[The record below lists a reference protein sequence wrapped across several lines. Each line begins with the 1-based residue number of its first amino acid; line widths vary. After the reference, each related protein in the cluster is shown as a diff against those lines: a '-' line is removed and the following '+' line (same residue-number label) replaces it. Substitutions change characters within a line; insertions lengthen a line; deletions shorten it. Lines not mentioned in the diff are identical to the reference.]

1 MKRKL
6 AVLGTAIMAA
16 AVITA
21 CSGKDAGTTTAADV
35 VTQADTAGEAANGE
49 TGDAG
54 AASETAADIQEAD
67 SQAADSQAA
76 NSRAADS
83 GTQEAALL
91 EEAEDV
97 SHAGAELEQSAIKPF
112 AQKVQK
118 AVADKDME
126 ELAGLCAYPVYVS
139 LGEGQGEEIDDEA
152 AFLKMD
158 ADRIFTE
165 SLLKEIADTDVDT
178 LEQFGAGVIMG
189 EENSIIFNNVDGQ
202 AAITGINLN

>member
-16 AVITA
+16 AAITA
-21 CSGKDAGTTTAADV
+21 CSGKDAKTTTAAEV
-35 VTQADTAGEAANGE
+35 VTQADTTDGVTDGE
-49 TGDAG
+49 TEADTASD
-54 AASETAADIQEAD
+54 SETAAE
-67 SQAADSQAA
+67 SQSSESAS
-76 NSRAADS
+76 
-83 GTQEAALL
+83 QEAALL

-97 SHAGAELEQSAIKPF
+97 SHAGAELEQSEIKPF
-112 AQKVQK
+112 AEKVQK

-126 ELAGLCAYPVYVS
+126 ALAGLCAYPVYVS
-139 LGEGQGEEIDDEA
+139 LGEGQGEEIADEA
-152 AFLKMD
+152 AFLKVD
-158 ADRIFTE
+158 AGQIFTE

>member
-16 AVITA
+16 AAITA
-21 CSGKDAGTTTAADV
+21 CSGKDAKTTTAAEV
-35 VTQADTAGEAANGE
+35 VTQADTTDGVTDGE
-49 TGDAG
+49 TEADTASD
-54 AASETAADIQEAD
+54 SETAAE
-67 SQAADSQAA
+67 SQSSESAS
-76 NSRAADS
+76 
-83 GTQEAALL
+83 QEAALL

-97 SHAGAELEQSAIKPF
+97 SHAGAELEQSEIKPF
-112 AQKVQK
+112 AEKVQK

-126 ELAGLCAYPVYVS
+126 ALAGLCAYPVYVS
-139 LGEGQGEEIDDEA
+139 LGEGQGEEIADESV
-152 AFLKMD
+152 FLKMD
-158 ADRIFTE
+158 AGQIFTE

-189 EENSIIFNNVDGQ
+189 GENSIIFNNVDGQ

>member
-16 AVITA
+16 VAITA
-21 CSGKDAGTTTAADV
+21 CSGKDAKTTTAAEV
-35 VTQADTAGEAANGE
+35 VTQADTTAGMTDGE
-49 TGDAG
+49 TEDAG
-54 AASETAADIQEAD
+54 AASDSETAAE
-67 SQAADSQAA
+67 SQSSESAS
-76 NSRAADS
+76 
-83 GTQEAALL
+83 QEAALL

-97 SHAGAELEQSAIKPF
+97 SHAGAELEQSEIKPF
-112 AQKVQK
+112 AEKVQK

-126 ELAGLCAYPVYVS
+126 ALAGLCVYPVYVS
-139 LGEGQGEEIDDEA
+139 LGEGQGEEIADES

-158 ADRIFTE
+158 AGQIFTE

>member
-16 AVITA
+16 AAITA
-21 CSGKDAGTTTAADV
+21 CSGKDAKTTTAAEV
-35 VTQADTAGEAANGE
+35 VTQADTTAGMTDGE
-49 TGDAG
+49 TEDAG
-54 AASETAADIQEAD
+54 AASDSETAAE
-67 SQAADSQAA
+67 SQS
-76 NSRAADS
+76 SES
-83 GTQEAALL
+83 TSQEAALL

-97 SHAGAELEQSAIKPF
+97 SHAGAELEQSEIKPF
-112 AQKVQK
+112 AEKVQK

-126 ELAGLCAYPVYVS
+126 ALAGLCVYPVYVS
-139 LGEGQGEEIDDEA
+139 LGEGQGEEIADEA

-158 ADRIFTE
+158 AGQIFTE

>member
-16 AVITA
+16 AAITA
-21 CSGKDAGTTTAADV
+21 CSGKDAKTTTAAEV
-35 VTQADTAGEAANGE
+35 VTQADTTDGVTDGE
-49 TGDAG
+49 TEADTASD
-54 AASETAADIQEAD
+54 SETAAE
-67 SQAADSQAA
+67 SQSSESAS
-76 NSRAADS
+76 
-83 GTQEAALL
+83 QEAALL

-97 SHAGAELEQSAIKPF
+97 SHAGAELEQSEIKPF
-112 AQKVQK
+112 AEKVQK

-126 ELAGLCAYPVYVS
+126 ALAGLCAYPVYVS
-139 LGEGQGEEIDDEA
+139 LGEGQGEEIADEA

-158 ADRIFTE
+158 ADKIFTE
-165 SLLKEIADTDVDT
+165 SLLREIADTDVDT

-189 EENSIIFNNVDGQ
+189 GENSIIFNNVDGQ

>member
-16 AVITA
+16 AAITA
-21 CSGKDAGTTTAADV
+21 CSGKDAKTTTAAEV
-35 VTQADTAGEAANGE
+35 VTQADTTDGVTDGE
-49 TGDAG
+49 TEADTASD
-54 AASETAADIQEAD
+54 SETAAE
-67 SQAADSQAA
+67 SQSSESAS
-76 NSRAADS
+76 
-83 GTQEAALL
+83 QEAALL
-91 EEAEDV
+91 KEAEDV
-97 SHAGAELEQSAIKPF
+97 SHAGAELEQSEIKPF
-112 AQKVQK
+112 AEKVQK

-126 ELAGLCAYPVYVS
+126 ALAGLCAYPVYVS
-139 LGEGQGEEIDDEA
+139 LGEGQGEEIADEA

-158 ADRIFTE
+158 ADKIFTE

-189 EENSIIFNNVDGQ
+189 GENSIIFNNVDGQ

>member
-16 AVITA
+16 AAITA
-21 CSGKDAGTTTAADV
+21 CSGKDAKTTTAAEV
-35 VTQADTAGEAANGE
+35 VTQSDTTDGVTDGETEADTAS
-49 TGDAG
+49 D
-54 AASETAADIQEAD
+54 SETAAE
-67 SQAADSQAA
+67 SQSSESAS
-76 NSRAADS
+76 
-83 GTQEAALL
+83 QEAALL

-97 SHAGAELEQSAIKPF
+97 SHAGAELEQSEIKPF
-112 AQKVQK
+112 AEKVQK

-126 ELAGLCAYPVYVS
+126 ALAGLCVYPVYVS
-139 LGEGQGEEIDDEA
+139 LGEGQGEEIADEA

-158 ADRIFTE
+158 ADKIFTE

-189 EENSIIFNNVDGQ
+189 GENSIIFNNVDGQ

>member
-16 AVITA
+16 AAITA
-21 CSGKDAGTTTAADV
+21 CSGKDAKTTTAAEV
-35 VTQADTAGEAANGE
+35 VTQSDTTDGVTDGETEADTAS
-49 TGDAG
+49 D
-54 AASETAADIQEAD
+54 SETAAE
-67 SQAADSQAA
+67 SQSSESAS
-76 NSRAADS
+76 
-83 GTQEAALL
+83 QEAALL

-97 SHAGAELEQSAIKPF
+97 SHAGAELEQSEIKPF
-112 AQKVQK
+112 AEKVQK

-126 ELAGLCAYPVYVS
+126 ALAGLCAYPVYVS
-139 LGEGQGEEIDDEA
+139 LGEGQGEEIADEA

-158 ADRIFTE
+158 ADKIFTE

>member
-16 AVITA
+16 AAITA
-21 CSGKDAGTTTAADV
+21 CSGKDAKTTTAAEV
-35 VTQADTAGEAANGE
+35 VTQADTTDGVTDGE
-49 TGDAG
+49 TEADTASD
-54 AASETAADIQEAD
+54 SETAAE
-67 SQAADSQAA
+67 SQSSESAS
-76 NSRAADS
+76 
-83 GTQEAALL
+83 QEAALL

-97 SHAGAELEQSAIKPF
+97 SHAGAELEQSEIKPF
-112 AQKVQK
+112 AEKVQK

-126 ELAGLCAYPVYVS
+126 ALAGLCAYPVYVS
-139 LGEGQGEEIDDEA
+139 LGEGQGEEIADEA

-158 ADRIFTE
+158 ADKIFTE

-189 EENSIIFNNVDGQ
+189 GENSIIFNNVDGQ
-202 AAITGINLN
+202 VAITGINLN

>member
-16 AVITA
+16 AAITA
-21 CSGKDAGTTTAADV
+21 CSGKDAKTTTAAEV
-35 VTQADTAGEAANGE
+35 VTQADTTDGVTDGE
-49 TGDAG
+49 TEADTASD
-54 AASETAADIQEAD
+54 SETAAESPSSESA
-67 SQAADSQAA
+67 S
-76 NSRAADS
+76 
-83 GTQEAALL
+83 QEAALL

-97 SHAGAELEQSAIKPF
+97 SHAGAELEQSEIKPF
-112 AQKVQK
+112 AEKVQK
-118 AVADKDME
+118 AVADKEME
-126 ELAGLCAYPVYVS
+126 ALAGLCAYPVYVS
-139 LGEGQGEEIDDEA
+139 LGEGQGEEIADEA

-158 ADRIFTE
+158 ADKIFTE

-189 EENSIIFNNVDGQ
+189 GENSIIFNNVDGQ

>member
-16 AVITA
+16 AAITA
-21 CSGKDAGTTTAADV
+21 CSGKDAKTTTAAEV
-35 VTQADTAGEAANGE
+35 VTQADTTDGVTDGE
-49 TGDAG
+49 TEADTASD
-54 AASETAADIQEAD
+54 SETAAE
-67 SQAADSQAA
+67 SQSSESAS
-76 NSRAADS
+76 
-83 GTQEAALL
+83 QEAALL

-97 SHAGAELEQSAIKPF
+97 SHAGAELEQSEIKPF
-112 AQKVQK
+112 AEKVQK

-126 ELAGLCAYPVYVS
+126 ALAGLCAYPVYVS
-139 LGEGQGEEIDDEA
+139 LGEGQGEEIADEA

-158 ADRIFTE
+158 ADKIFTE

-189 EENSIIFNNVDGQ
+189 GAS
-202 AAITGINLN
+202 GIST

>member
-16 AVITA
+16 AAITA
-21 CSGKDAGTTTAADV
+21 CSGKDAKTTTAAEV
-35 VTQADTAGEAANGE
+35 VTQAGTTDGVTDGETEADTAS
-49 TGDAG
+49 D
-54 AASETAADIQEAD
+54 SETAAE
-67 SQAADSQAA
+67 SQSSESAS
-76 NSRAADS
+76 
-83 GTQEAALL
+83 QEAALL

-97 SHAGAELEQSAIKPF
+97 SHAGAELEQSEIKPF
-112 AQKVQK
+112 AEKVQK

-126 ELAGLCAYPVYVS
+126 ALAGLCAYPVYVS
-139 LGEGQGEEIDDEA
+139 LGEGQGEEIADEA

-158 ADRIFTE
+158 ADKIFTE

-189 EENSIIFNNVDGQ
+189 GENSIIFNNVDGQ

>member
-16 AVITA
+16 AAITA
-21 CSGKDAGTTTAADV
+21 CSGKDTKTTTAAEV
-35 VTQADTAGEAANGE
+35 VTQADTTDGVTDGE
-49 TGDAG
+49 TEADTASD
-54 AASETAADIQEAD
+54 SETAAE
-67 SQAADSQAA
+67 SQSSESASQ
-76 NSRAADS
+76 
-83 GTQEAALL
+83 
-91 EEAEDV
+91 EAEDV
-97 SHAGAELEQSAIKPF
+97 SHAGAELEQSEIKPF
-112 AQKVQK
+112 AEKVQK

-126 ELAGLCAYPVYVS
+126 ALAGLCAYPVYVS
-139 LGEGQGEEIDDEA
+139 LGEGQGEEIADEA

-158 ADRIFTE
+158 ADKIFTE

-189 EENSIIFNNVDGQ
+189 GENSIIFNNVDGQ

>member
-16 AVITA
+16 AAITA
-21 CSGKDAGTTTAADV
+21 CSGKDAKTTTAAEV
-35 VTQADTAGEAANGE
+35 VTQSDTTDGVTDGETEADTAS
-49 TGDAG
+49 D
-54 AASETAADIQEAD
+54 SETAAE
-67 SQAADSQAA
+67 SQSSESAS
-76 NSRAADS
+76 
-83 GTQEAALL
+83 QEAALL

-97 SHAGAELEQSAIKPF
+97 SHAGAELEQSEIKPF
-112 AQKVQK
+112 AEKVQK

-126 ELAGLCAYPVYVS
+126 ALAGLCAYPVYVS
-139 LGEGQGEEIDDEA
+139 LGEGQGEEIADEA

-158 ADRIFTE
+158 ADKIFTE

-189 EENSIIFNNVDGQ
+189 GENSIIFNNVDGQ

>member
-16 AVITA
+16 AAITA
-21 CSGKDAGTTTAADV
+21 CSGKDAKTTTAAEV
-35 VTQADTAGEAANGE
+35 VTQADTTDGVTDGE
-49 TGDAG
+49 TEADTASD
-54 AASETAADIQEAD
+54 SETAAE
-67 SQAADSQAA
+67 SQSSESAS
-76 NSRAADS
+76 
-83 GTQEAALL
+83 QEAALL

-97 SHAGAELEQSAIKPF
+97 SHAGAELEQSEIKPF
-112 AQKVQK
+112 AEKVQK

-126 ELAGLCAYPVYVS
+126 ALAGLCAYPVYVS
-139 LGEGQGEEIDDEA
+139 LGEGQGEEIADEA
-152 AFLKMD
+152 AFLKID
-158 ADRIFTE
+158 ADKIFTE

-189 EENSIIFNNVDGQ
+189 GENSIIFNNVDGQ

>member
-16 AVITA
+16 AAITA
-21 CSGKDAGTTTAADV
+21 CSGKDAKTTTAAEV
-35 VTQADTAGEAANGE
+35 VTQADTTAGMTDGE
-49 TGDAG
+49 TEDAG
-54 AASETAADIQEAD
+54 AASDSETAAE
-67 SQAADSQAA
+67 SQSSESAS
-76 NSRAADS
+76 
-83 GTQEAALL
+83 QEAALL

-97 SHAGAELEQSAIKPF
+97 SHAGAELEQSEIKPF
-112 AQKVQK
+112 AEKVQK

-126 ELAGLCAYPVYVS
+126 ALAGLCTYPVYVS
-139 LGEGQGEEIDDEA
+139 LGEGQGEEIADEA

-158 ADRIFTE
+158 ADKIFTE

-189 EENSIIFNNVDGQ
+189 GENSIIFNNVDGQ

>member
-16 AVITA
+16 AAITA
-21 CSGKDAGTTTAADV
+21 CSGKDAKTTTAAEV
-35 VTQADTAGEAANGE
+35 VTQADITDGVTDGE
-49 TGDAG
+49 TEADTASD
-54 AASETAADIQEAD
+54 SETAAE
-67 SQAADSQAA
+67 SQSSESAS
-76 NSRAADS
+76 
-83 GTQEAALL
+83 QEAALL

-97 SHAGAELEQSAIKPF
+97 SHAGAELEQSEIKPF
-112 AQKVQK
+112 AEKVQK

-126 ELAGLCAYPVYVS
+126 ALAGLCAYPVYVS
-139 LGEGQGEEIDDEA
+139 LGEGQGEEIADEA

-158 ADRIFTE
+158 ADKIFTE

-189 EENSIIFNNVDGQ
+189 GENSIIFNNVDGQ

>member
-16 AVITA
+16 AAITA
-21 CSGKDAGTTTAADV
+21 CSGKDAKTTTAAEV
-35 VTQADTAGEAANGE
+35 VTQADTTDGVTDGE
-49 TGDAG
+49 TEADTASD
-54 AASETAADIQEAD
+54 SETAAE
-67 SQAADSQAA
+67 SQSSESAS
-76 NSRAADS
+76 
-83 GTQEAALL
+83 QEAALL

-97 SHAGAELEQSAIKPF
+97 SHAGAELEQSEIKPF
-112 AQKVQK
+112 AEKVQK

-126 ELAGLCAYPVYVS
+126 ALAGLCAYPVYVS
-139 LGEGQGEEIDDEA
+139 LGEGQGEEIADES

-158 ADRIFTE
+158 ADKIFTE

-189 EENSIIFNNVDGQ
+189 GENSIIFNNVDGQ

>member
-16 AVITA
+16 AAITA
-21 CSGKDAGTTTAADV
+21 CSGKDAKTTTAAEV
-35 VTQADTAGEAANGE
+35 VTQADTTDGVTDGE
-49 TGDAG
+49 TEADTASD
-54 AASETAADIQEAD
+54 SETAAE
-67 SQAADSQAA
+67 SQSSESAS
-76 NSRAADS
+76 
-83 GTQEAALL
+83 QEAALL

-97 SHAGAELEQSAIKPF
+97 SHAGAELEQSEIKPF
-112 AQKVQK
+112 AEKVRK

-126 ELAGLCAYPVYVS
+126 ALAGLCAYPVYVS
-139 LGEGQGEEIDDEA
+139 LGEGQGEEIADEA

-158 ADRIFTE
+158 ADKIFTE

-189 EENSIIFNNVDGQ
+189 GENSIIFNNVDGQ

>member
-16 AVITA
+16 AAITA
-21 CSGKDAGTTTAADV
+21 CSGKDAKTTTAAEV
-35 VTQADTAGEAANGE
+35 VTQADTTAGMTDGE
-49 TGDAG
+49 TEDAG
-54 AASETAADIQEAD
+54 AASDSETAAE
-67 SQAADSQAA
+67 SQSSESAS
-76 NSRAADS
+76 
-83 GTQEAALL
+83 QEAALL

-97 SHAGAELEQSAIKPF
+97 SHAGAELEQSEIKPF
-112 AQKVQK
+112 AEKVQK

-126 ELAGLCAYPVYVS
+126 ALAGLCVYPVYVS
-139 LGEGQGEEIDDEA
+139 LGEGQGEEIADES

-158 ADRIFTE
+158 AGQIFTE

>member
-16 AVITA
+16 AAITA
-21 CSGKDAGTTTAADV
+21 CSGKDAKTTTAAEV
-35 VTQADTAGEAANGE
+35 VTQADTTDGVTDGE
-49 TGDAG
+49 TEADTASD
-54 AASETAADIQEAD
+54 SETAAE
-67 SQAADSQAA
+67 SQSSESAS
-76 NSRAADS
+76 
-83 GTQEAALL
+83 QEAALL

-97 SHAGAELEQSAIKPF
+97 SHAGAELEQSEIKPF
-112 AQKVQK
+112 AEKVQK

-126 ELAGLCAYPVYVS
+126 ALAGLCAYPVYVS
-139 LGEGQGEEIDDEA
+139 LGEGQGEEIADEA

-158 ADRIFTE
+158 ADKIFTE

-189 EENSIIFNNVDGQ
+189 GQNSIIFNNVDGQ

>member
-6 AVLGTAIMAA
+6 AVL
-16 AVITA
+16 A
-21 CSGKDAGTTTAADV
+21 CSGKDAKTTTAAEV
-35 VTQADTAGEAANGE
+35 VTQADTTAGMTDGE
-49 TGDAG
+49 TEDAG
-54 AASETAADIQEAD
+54 AASDSETAAE
-67 SQAADSQAA
+67 SQSSESAS
-76 NSRAADS
+76 
-83 GTQEAALL
+83 QEAALL

-97 SHAGAELEQSAIKPF
+97 SHAGAELEQSEIKPF
-112 AQKVQK
+112 AEKVQK

-126 ELAGLCAYPVYVS
+126 ALAGLCAYPGLVFCP
-139 LGEGQGEEIDDEA
+139 EIADES

-158 ADRIFTE
+158 AGQIFTE

>member
-16 AVITA
+16 AAITA
-21 CSGKDAGTTTAADV
+21 CSGKDAKTTTAAEV
-35 VTQADTAGEAANGE
+35 VTQADTTAGMTDGE
-49 TGDAG
+49 TEDAG
-54 AASETAADIQEAD
+54 AASDSETAAE
-67 SQAADSQAA
+67 SQS
-76 NSRAADS
+76 SES
-83 GTQEAALL
+83 TSQEAALL

-97 SHAGAELEQSAIKPF
+97 SHAGAELEQSEIKPF
-112 AQKVQK
+112 AEKVQK

-126 ELAGLCAYPVYVS
+126 ALAGLCVYPVYVS
-139 LGEGQGEEIDDEA
+139 LGEGQGEEIADEA
-152 AFLKMD
+152 AFLKVD
-158 ADRIFTE
+158 AGQIFTE

>member
-16 AVITA
+16 AAITA
-21 CSGKDAGTTTAADV
+21 CSGKDTKTTTAAEV
-35 VTQADTAGEAANGE
+35 VTQADTTDGVTDGE
-49 TGDAG
+49 TEADTASD
-54 AASETAADIQEAD
+54 SETAAE
-67 SQAADSQAA
+67 SQSSESAS
-76 NSRAADS
+76 
-83 GTQEAALL
+83 QEAALL

-97 SHAGAELEQSAIKPF
+97 SHAGAELEQSEIKPF
-112 AQKVQK
+112 AEKVQK

-126 ELAGLCAYPVYVS
+126 ALAGLCAYPVYVS
-139 LGEGQGEEIDDEA
+139 LGEGQGEEIADEA

-158 ADRIFTE
+158 ADKIFTE

-189 EENSIIFNNVDGQ
+189 GENSIIFNNVDGQ

>member
-16 AVITA
+16 AAITA
-21 CSGKDAGTTTAADV
+21 CSGKDAKTTTAAEV
-35 VTQADTAGEAANGE
+35 VTQSDTTDGVTDGETEADTAS
-49 TGDAG
+49 D
-54 AASETAADIQEAD
+54 SETAAE
-67 SQAADSQAA
+67 SQSSESAS
-76 NSRAADS
+76 
-83 GTQEAALL
+83 QEAALL

-97 SHAGAELEQSAIKPF
+97 SHAGAELEQSEIKPF
-112 AQKVQK
+112 AEKVQK

-126 ELAGLCAYPVYVS
+126 ALAGLCAYPVYVS
-139 LGEGQGEEIDDEA
+139 LGEGQGEEIADEA

-158 ADRIFTE
+158 AGQIFTE

-189 EENSIIFNNVDGQ
+189 GENSIIFNNVDGQ

>member
-16 AVITA
+16 AAITA
-21 CSGKDAGTTTAADV
+21 CSGKDAKTTTAAEV
-35 VTQADTAGEAANGE
+35 VTQSDTTDGVTDGETEADTAS
-49 TGDAG
+49 D
-54 AASETAADIQEAD
+54 SETAAE
-67 SQAADSQAA
+67 SQSSESAS
-76 NSRAADS
+76 
-83 GTQEAALL
+83 QEAALL

-97 SHAGAELEQSAIKPF
+97 SHAGAELEQSEIKPF
-112 AQKVQK
+112 AEKVQK

-126 ELAGLCAYPVYVS
+126 ALAGLCVYPVYVS
-139 LGEGQGEEIDDEA
+139 LGEGQGEEIADES

-158 ADRIFTE
+158 AGQIFTE

>member
-16 AVITA
+16 AAITA
-21 CSGKDAGTTTAADV
+21 CSGKDAKTTTAAEV
-35 VTQADTAGEAANGE
+35 VTQADTTAGMTDGE
-49 TGDAG
+49 TEDAG
-54 AASETAADIQEAD
+54 AASDSETAAE
-67 SQAADSQAA
+67 SQSSESAS
-76 NSRAADS
+76 
-83 GTQEAALL
+83 QEAALL

-97 SHAGAELEQSAIKPF
+97 SHAGAELEQSEIKPF
-112 AQKVQK
+112 AEKVQK

-126 ELAGLCAYPVYVS
+126 ALAGLCVYPVYVS
-139 LGEGQGEEIDDEA
+139 LGEGQGEEIADESV
-152 AFLKMD
+152 FLKMD
-158 ADRIFTE
+158 AGQIFTE

>member
-16 AVITA
+16 AASTA
-21 CSGKDAGTTTAADV
+21 CSGKDAKTTTAAEV
-35 VTQADTAGEAANGE
+35 VTQADTTDGVTDGE
-49 TGDAG
+49 TEADTASD
-54 AASETAADIQEAD
+54 SETAAE
-67 SQAADSQAA
+67 SQSSESAS
-76 NSRAADS
+76 
-83 GTQEAALL
+83 QEAALL

-97 SHAGAELEQSAIKPF
+97 SHAGAELEQSEIKPF
-112 AQKVQK
+112 AEKVQK

-126 ELAGLCAYPVYVS
+126 ALAGLCAYPVYVS
-139 LGEGQGEEIDDEA
+139 LGEGQGEEIADEA

-158 ADRIFTE
+158 ADKIFTE

-189 EENSIIFNNVDGQ
+189 GENSFIFNNVDGQ

>member
-16 AVITA
+16 AAITA
-21 CSGKDAGTTTAADV
+21 CSGKDAKTTTAAEV
-35 VTQADTAGEAANGE
+35 VTQADTTDGVTDGE
-49 TGDAG
+49 TEADTASD
-54 AASETAADIQEAD
+54 SETAAE
-67 SQAADSQAA
+67 SQSSESAS
-76 NSRAADS
+76 
-83 GTQEAALL
+83 QEAALL

-97 SHAGAELEQSAIKPF
+97 SHAGAELEQSEIKPF
-112 AQKVQK
+112 AEKVQK

-126 ELAGLCAYPVYVS
+126 ALAGLCAYPVYVS
-139 LGEGQGEEIDDEA
+139 LGEGQGEEIADEA

-158 ADRIFTE
+158 ADKIFTE

-178 LEQFGAGVIMG
+178 LEQFGAGVITG
-189 EENSIIFNNVDGQ
+189 GENSIIFNNVDGQ

>member
-16 AVITA
+16 AAITA
-21 CSGKDAGTTTAADV
+21 CSGKDAKTTTAAEV
-35 VTQADTAGEAANGE
+35 VTQADTTDGVTDGE
-49 TGDAG
+49 TEADTASD
-54 AASETAADIQEAD
+54 SETAAE
-67 SQAADSQAA
+67 SQSSESAS
-76 NSRAADS
+76 
-83 GTQEAALL
+83 QEAALL

-97 SHAGAELEQSAIKPF
+97 SHAGAELEQSEIKPF
-112 AQKVQK
+112 AEKVQK

-126 ELAGLCAYPVYVS
+126 ALAVLCAYPVYVS
-139 LGEGQGEEIDDEA
+139 LGEGQGEEIADEA

-158 ADRIFTE
+158 ADKIFTE

-189 EENSIIFNNVDGQ
+189 GENSIIFNNVDGQ

>member
-16 AVITA
+16 AAITA
-21 CSGKDAGTTTAADV
+21 CSGKDAKTTTAAEV
-35 VTQADTAGEAANGE
+35 VTQSDTTDGVTDGETEADTAS
-49 TGDAG
+49 D
-54 AASETAADIQEAD
+54 SETAAD
-67 SQAADSQAA
+67 SQSSESAS
-76 NSRAADS
+76 
-83 GTQEAALL
+83 QEAALL

-97 SHAGAELEQSAIKPF
+97 SHAGAELEQSEIKPF
-112 AQKVQK
+112 AEKVQK

-126 ELAGLCAYPVYVS
+126 ALAGLCAYPVYVS
-139 LGEGQGEEIDDEA
+139 LGEGQGEEIADEA

-158 ADRIFTE
+158 ADKIFTE

-189 EENSIIFNNVDGQ
+189 GENSIIFNNVDGQ

>member
-16 AVITA
+16 AAITA
-21 CSGKDAGTTTAADV
+21 CSGKDAKTTTAAEV
-35 VTQADTAGEAANGE
+35 VTQADTTAGMTDGE
-49 TGDAG
+49 TEDAG
-54 AASETAADIQEAD
+54 AASDSETAAE
-67 SQAADSQAA
+67 SQSSESAS
-76 NSRAADS
+76 
-83 GTQEAALL
+83 QEAALL

-97 SHAGAELEQSAIKPF
+97 SHAGAELEQSEIKPF
-112 AQKVQK
+112 AEKVQK

-126 ELAGLCAYPVYVS
+126 AFAGLCVYPVYVS
-139 LGEGQGEEIDDEA
+139 LGEGQGEEIADES

-158 ADRIFTE
+158 AGQIFTE

>member
-16 AVITA
+16 AAITA
-21 CSGKDAGTTTAADV
+21 CSGKDAKTTTAAEV
-35 VTQADTAGEAANGE
+35 VTQADTTDGVTDGE
-49 TGDAG
+49 TEADTASD
-54 AASETAADIQEAD
+54 SETAAE
-67 SQAADSQAA
+67 SQSSESAS
-76 NSRAADS
+76 
-83 GTQEAALL
+83 QEAALL

-97 SHAGAELEQSAIKPF
+97 SHAGAELEQSEIKPF
-112 AQKVQK
+112 AEKVQK

-126 ELAGLCAYPVYVS
+126 ALAGLCAYPVYIS
-139 LGEGQGEEIDDEA
+139 LGEGQGEEIADEA

-158 ADRIFTE
+158 ADKIFTE

-189 EENSIIFNNVDGQ
+189 GENSIIFNNVDGQ

>member
-16 AVITA
+16 AAITA
-21 CSGKDAGTTTAADV
+21 CSGKDAKTTTAAEV
-35 VTQADTAGEAANGE
+35 VTQADTTDGVTNGE
-49 TGDAG
+49 TEADTASD
-54 AASETAADIQEAD
+54 SETAAE
-67 SQAADSQAA
+67 SQSSESAS
-76 NSRAADS
+76 
-83 GTQEAALL
+83 QEAALL

-97 SHAGAELEQSAIKPF
+97 SHAGAELEQSEIKPF
-112 AQKVQK
+112 AEKVQK

-126 ELAGLCAYPVYVS
+126 ALAGLCAYPVYVS
-139 LGEGQGEEIDDEA
+139 LGEGQGEEIADEA

-158 ADRIFTE
+158 ADKIFTE

-189 EENSIIFNNVDGQ
+189 GENSIIFNNVDGQ

>member
-16 AVITA
+16 AAITA
-21 CSGKDAGTTTAADV
+21 CSGKDAKTTTAAEV
-35 VTQADTAGEAANGE
+35 VTQADTTDGVTDGE
-49 TGDAG
+49 TEADTASD
-54 AASETAADIQEAD
+54 SETAAE
-67 SQAADSQAA
+67 SQSSESAS
-76 NSRAADS
+76 
-83 GTQEAALL
+83 QEAALL

-97 SHAGAELEQSAIKPF
+97 SHAGAELEQSEIKPF
-112 AQKVQK
+112 AEKVQK

-126 ELAGLCAYPVYVS
+126 ALAGLCVYPVYVS
-139 LGEGQGEEIDDEA
+139 LGEGQGEEIADES

-158 ADRIFTE
+158 EGQIFTE
-165 SLLKEIADTDVDT
+165 SLLKEVADKDVDT